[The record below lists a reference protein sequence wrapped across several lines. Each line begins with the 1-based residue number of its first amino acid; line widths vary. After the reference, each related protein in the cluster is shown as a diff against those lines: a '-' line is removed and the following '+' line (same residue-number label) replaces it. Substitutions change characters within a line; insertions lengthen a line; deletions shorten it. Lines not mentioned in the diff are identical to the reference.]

1 MDKFLKNL
9 LWVLGILMIV
19 NLLVLD
25 FVWFKPKVTTPQ
37 ETQTFLAST
46 PIPGAEIGVVC
57 GTDCLKEIQQEVQK
71 AVANLPTVKPTAEKI
86 AQPIPTSPSTKI
98 VYISIGST
106 GSTANTSWAD
116 IPGTDFYFD
125 LSDYPGVKS
134 VRWEAS
140 LQSYLSSDPVYV
152 RLYDVTNNRAV
163 DGSDLTTTFSTY
175 QYIRSSDLTIWRGNN
190 LYRIQA
196 RGSSGNTVNLS
207 SPRLKII
214 LE

>member
-9 LWVLGILMIV
+9 LWVFGILAIV

-25 FVWFKPKVTTPQ
+25 FIWFKPKVTIPQ
-37 ETQTFLAST
+37 ETQT
-46 PIPGAEIGVVC
+46 GAKIGVVC

-71 AVANLPTVKPTAEKI
+71 AVANLPTAKPTAEKI
-86 AQPIPTSPSTKI
+86 AQPIPASPSTRI
-98 VYISIGST
+98 AYISIGST

-125 LSDYPGVKS
+125 LADYPQVKG

-140 LQSYLSSDPVYV
+140 LQSFVSADPVYA

-163 DGSDLTTTFSTY
+163 DGSDLTTTSSTY

-196 RGSSGNTVNLS
+196 KGSSGNTVNLS